1 MIHCRYTWL
10 SKFPVLFSDLK
21 QLKHMVL
28 PDMCQTLITT
38 HKRLNHCIFNWR
50 QFVCFSNWDCL
61 LNINVKL
68 SHVCFVFIYRI
79 MMFVSADIIQR
90 GITVIDVN
98 LCIILSRGE
107 WLLISI
113 QLTVY
118 VGYHC
123 IFLYLCRTIIQD
135 LYEEECHYFVI
146 YISDVIVSNLY
157 FNCFVC

>member
-1 MIHCRYTWL
+1 
-10 SKFPVLFSDLK
+10 
-21 QLKHMVL
+21 
-28 PDMCQTLITT
+28 
-38 HKRLNHCIFNWR
+38 
-50 QFVCFSNWDCL
+50 
-61 LNINVKL
+61 
-68 SHVCFVFIYRI
+68 

-123 IFLYLCRTIIQD
+123 IFLYLSRTIILV